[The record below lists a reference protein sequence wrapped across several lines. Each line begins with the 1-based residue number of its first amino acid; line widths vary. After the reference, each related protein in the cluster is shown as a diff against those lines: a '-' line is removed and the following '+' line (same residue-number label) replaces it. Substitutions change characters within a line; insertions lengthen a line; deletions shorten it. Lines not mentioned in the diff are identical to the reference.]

1 MNYII
6 HVGVFI
12 VVLITYLHIQS
23 HFQVAPESDVF
34 ELDGIIDARIEDV
47 LDLKQPVVFRLRT
60 DTTIEEDMN
69 IHALVRMR
77 PDTDVCVVDAV
88 HGTRVSSSIVS
99 FLKLQESAGNM
110 SYYSD
115 GNENVIQGLSN
126 DIRERIASHYLQLMP
141 PLSYIS
147 RYDLIF
153 GTDNCVTALRRH
165 VAHRSYF
172 TVTNGTVGAKLIHP
186 EHLTDVSF
194 GCTPEMTSDMWSSV
208 AKLDTSISTVK
219 DVSLHRGQTLFVP
232 PYWGVIFH
240 MTKDS
245 FMLSVKYSTY
255 MTEMATCLHT
265 FRFWYHKMTT
275 RPTVVPDVHVATD
288 PSSSSADIIPD
299 GVNDMNEMPVSDN
312 ICINNEDE
320 PEDK

>member
-1 MNYII
+1 MVN
-6 HVGVFI
+6 
-12 VVLITYLHIQS
+12 HINNVNGPQS
-23 HFQVAPESDVF
+23 ST
-34 ELDGIIDARIEDV
+34 ARNSGSVDNNANSNSEANS
-47 LDLKQPVVFRLRT
+47 RASA
-60 DTTIEEDMN
+60 E
-69 IHALVRMR
+69 ALVDNKH
-77 PDTDVCVVDAV
+77 DTVQLSARAQELSRIQRDLQALPEVDEA
-88 HGTRVSSSIVS
+88 RV
-99 FLKLQESAGNM
+99 
-110 SYYSD
+110 
-115 GNENVIQGLSN
+115 N

-299 GVNDMNEMPVSDN
+299 GVNDMNEIPVSDN